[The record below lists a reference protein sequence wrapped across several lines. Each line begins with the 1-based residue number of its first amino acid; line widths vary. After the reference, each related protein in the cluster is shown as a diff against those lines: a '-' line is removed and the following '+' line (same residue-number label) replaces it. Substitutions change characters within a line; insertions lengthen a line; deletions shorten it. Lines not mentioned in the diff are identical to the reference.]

1 MFTRHR
7 PNSTCDPELINTRAR
22 YAEGEGQ
29 SDCGIQRSGAAFQ
42 LQVMPDMFPFMD
54 PGYSYFVV
62 NALIRVQAAL
72 DFVLELL
79 LGWTTR

>member
-7 PNSTCDPELINTRAR
+7 PNSTCDPESINTGAR
-22 YAEGEGQ
+22 YVEGERQ
-29 SDCGIQRSGAAFQ
+29 SDWGIRSGAAFQ
-42 LQVMPDMFPFMD
+42 LQVTMFPFMD

>member
-1 MFTRHR
+1 
-7 PNSTCDPELINTRAR
+7 
-22 YAEGEGQ
+22 
-29 SDCGIQRSGAAFQ
+29 
-42 LQVMPDMFPFMD
+42 MPDMFPFMD